1 MCASAVFHLP
11 LIPVSQLWSVE
22 RGILVPLWLCCLTP
36 YTSRYSPTRT
46 TSLISRR
53 GTPRGIYQLAIIY
66 SSPTVPRPRHIAFSH
81 LDLSV
86 SQKNRTPPFFRN
98 YDVRYESVT
107 SHLAC
112 KVLTPHT
119 YPSFLRTYYLI
130 FPESVHRSYPLRAYC
145 DRTCTRRLGKAHKE
159 GGPDLKRSGRA
170 PDL

>member
-11 LIPVSQLWSVE
+11 LMHVSQLWSVEE

-36 YTSRYSPTRT
+36 YVTLART
-46 TSLISRR
+46 YYFADLTPWNAKRHSIS
-53 GTPRGIYQLAIIY
+53 TCIIIY

-119 YPSFLRTYYLI
+119 YLSFLRTYYLI
-130 FPESVHRSYPLRAYC
+130 LSPPSLLRSHMYTETGQGTQRGRTRPETKRAC
-145 DRTCTRRLGKAHKE
+145 
-159 GGPDLKRSGRA
+159 S
-170 PDL
+170 